1 MLIHCT
7 HCSRELNLADDKIPA
22 GPFVLTCPVCKNR
35 FTFDPTSRPAEPS
48 PGPEPPAPA
57 PPAAPEPPAAA
68 EQPAAPE
75 PPAAPEQAPASAGG
89 FEPLP
94 LLHPTDQRLLDSLY
108 PAAVIVNLAPG
119 ATDAI
124 EAGLRFLGMR
134 EIQHFEDLASGV
146 EMIAESEV
154 AILVIRL
161 DKASAPPCQ
170 PLVALYRAP
179 RDVRRRTFVV
189 LVADN
194 VRTLDGQVAFFLQ
207 VNCLIN
213 SQDLPQLPRHLRRGM
228 LVHLRLYRH
237 WGEEE

>member
-1 MLIHCT
+1 MLITCT

-22 GPFVLTCPVCKNR
+22 GPFVLTCPVCKNK
-35 FTFDPTSRPAEPS
+35 FTFDPTSRPAESES
-48 PGPEPPAPA
+48 P
-57 PPAAPEPPAAA
+57 
-68 EQPAAPE
+68 APE
-75 PPAAPEQAPASAGG
+75 PPAAPAPPAPPAEG

-94 LLHPTDQRLLDSLY
+94 LLHPTDQRLLDGLY

-134 EIQHFEDLASGV
+134 EIQQFEDLASGV

-161 DKASAPPCQ
+161 DKAPAPPCQ
-170 PLVALYRAP
+170 PLEALYRASL
-179 RDVRRRTFVV
+179 DVRRRTFVV

-213 SQDLPQLPRHLRRGM
+213 SQDLPQLPRHLRRAM
-228 LVHLRLYRH
+228 LFHLRLYRH